1 MTLEQLGW
9 LVTTGIAIAGFA
21 LALRKSKPDILNMNA
36 KTSQIFQTMLQDEV
50 EKGIA
55 KDKTILGMEIRI
67 DTLEKEYEK
76 VCVENENL
84 KDWCK
89 RLVKQI
95 LDAGK
100 TPVDMHSHNR
110 GAPK

>member
-1 MTLEQLGW
+1 MTFEQLGW
-9 LVTTGIAIAGFA
+9 LVTTSIAIVGLV
-21 LALRKSKPDILNMNA
+21 LAIRKSKPDISNMNA
-36 KTSQIFQTMLQDEV
+36 KTTQLFQEMLAKEV
-50 EKGIA
+50 QKGIA
-55 KDKTILGMEIRI
+55 KDKTILGMKMRI
-67 DTLEKEYEK
+67 DSLEKEYDK

-110 GAPK
+110 GAPE